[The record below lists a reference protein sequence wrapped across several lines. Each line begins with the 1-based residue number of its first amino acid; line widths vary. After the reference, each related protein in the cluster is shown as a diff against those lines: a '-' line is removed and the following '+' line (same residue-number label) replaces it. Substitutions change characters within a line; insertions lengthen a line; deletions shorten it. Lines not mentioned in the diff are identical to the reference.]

1 MVAVKTKHPFMLLRK
16 NGGRK
21 IIRSA
26 IDFAKITAKLSNNGK
41 CLNI

>member
-1 MVAVKTKHPFMLLRK
+1 MVSSTNKTDCLRK